1 MVANCDHLERLTFS
15 KSQPYAFTEFGAIMA
30 ATILKNP
37 GALKM
42 RFFVVRAFIPVREQ
56 LAANA
61 TTFPRLAEIDKT
73 LLKHDRSLRLM
84 WQKIQ
89 PLLAPPTAPPK
100 PRIRFHRE
108 A

>member
-1 MVANCDHLERLTFS
+1 LKRGQNIKYLL
-15 KSQPYAFTEFGAIMA
+15 YAFTENSAIMA
-30 ATILKNP
+30 ATILNSP
-37 GALKM
+37 EAVKM
-42 RFFVVRAFIPVREQ
+42 SVFVGRAFIQIREQ

-61 TTFPRLAEIDKT
+61 ATFPRLAEIDKT
-73 LLKHDRSLRLM
+73 LLKHDKSLRLM